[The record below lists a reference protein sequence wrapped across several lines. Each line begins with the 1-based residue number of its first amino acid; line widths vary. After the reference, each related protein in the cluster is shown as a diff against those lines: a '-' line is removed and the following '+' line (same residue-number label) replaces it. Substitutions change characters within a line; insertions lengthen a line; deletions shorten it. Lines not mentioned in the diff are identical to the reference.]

1 VHVDP
6 LLPLPVIGVM
16 AGIAAA
22 FVVARARRG
31 APLWALARGMAMV
44 VLAAVIAVDPAL
56 TGGSSEARRA
66 AADVLFVV
74 DTTSSMAALDY
85 GVDAPRLD
93 GVRADIVE
101 LAAEFPGAHFS
112 LVRFDSQ
119 ARLELP
125 WTTDLG
131 ALETAASVLRQERAM
146 YSRGSRLDLPL
157 QVIDEQLPRPSATT
171 GADGTYSVVFYFSD
185 GEVRRG
191 ADAETQAA
199 DGQTGVILP
208 DEDESQQAISSFAEL
223 APDVDGG
230 AVFGYGTPEGAPM
243 LQFFG
248 TDSLFV
254 SADSEAPTSP
264 YVQDFATGQTAIS
277 RLDEGNLVEIADEL
291 GVPYLHRS
299 APGGLSATAAALAD
313 AAPTVSD
320 GSRETPRRL
329 YWIPALALLAVLLWQ
344 AAVTVNEAMATQR
357 ILGGPAKTP
366 PLDRTGS
373 APPRQWRPA
382 VDNQE
387 PAA

>member
-31 APLWALARGMAMV
+31 APLSALVRGAAMV
-44 VLAAVIAVDPAL
+44 VLATVIAVDPAL

-85 GVDAPRLD
+85 QVDSPRLD

-112 LVRFDSQ
+112 LIRFDSQ

-131 ALETAASVLRQERAM
+131 ALETAVSVLRQERAL
-146 YSRGSRLDLPL
+146 YSRGSRLDLAL
-157 QVIDEQLPRPSATT
+157 QVIAEQLPRPSADT
-171 GADGTYSVVFYFSD
+171 GDGSYSIVYYFSD
-185 GEVRRG
+185 GEARG
-191 ADAETQAA
+191 GANAETPAP
-199 DGQTGVILP
+199 DGQGGVILP
-208 DEDESQQAISSFAEL
+208 EEDESQQAISSFAEL

-277 RLDEGNLVEIADEL
+277 RLDEANLVEIADDL
-291 GVPYLHRS
+291 GVPYVHRS
-299 APGGLSATAAALAD
+299 SPGGLSGTAAALAD

-320 GSRETPRRL
+320 GSRETSRRL

-344 AAVTVNEAMATQR
+344 AAVTVNEARAMQR
-357 ILGGPAKTP
+357 ILGGPARTP
-366 PLDRTGS
+366 SGERSSPVRERGS
-373 APPRQWRPA
+373 R
-382 VDNQE
+382 E
-387 PAA
+387 MAA

>member
-1 VHVDP
+1 MQFDP

-31 APLWALARGMAMV
+31 APIWALARGAAMV
-44 VLAAVIAVDPAL
+44 VLATVIAVDPAL

-112 LVRFDSQ
+112 LIRFDSQ

-131 ALETAASVLRQERAM
+131 ALETAVSVLRQERAM

-157 QVIDEQLPRPSATT
+157 QVIDEQLPRPSAAT
-171 GADGTYSVVFYFSD
+171 GDDGSYSVVFYFSD

-191 ADAETQAA
+191 ADTEDPAV
-199 DGQTGVILP
+199 DRQTGVILP
-208 DEDESQQAISSFAEL
+208 DDDERAGDQLVRRAGTGRRRWRRVRLRHRRRGADAPVLRNRRVVRVGATRPSPTRRTSRTMRRGRRRSPVSTRATSSR
-223 APDVDGG
+223 
-230 AVFGYGTPEGAPM
+230 
-243 LQFFG
+243 
-248 TDSLFV
+248 S
-254 SADSEAPTSP
+254 PTS
-264 YVQDFATGQTAIS
+264 
-277 RLDEGNLVEIADEL
+277 
-291 GVPYLHRS
+291 S
-299 APGGLSATAAALAD
+299 ACRTCTAARQ
-313 AAPTVSD
+313 V
-320 GSRETPRRL
+320 
-329 YWIPALALLAVLLWQ
+329 
-344 AAVTVNEAMATQR
+344 
-357 ILGGPAKTP
+357 
-366 PLDRTGS
+366 GS
-373 APPRQWRPA
+373 APRARRSPVPPRRSATGPA
-382 VDNQE
+382 RRSGASTGS
-387 PAA
+387 PPSPFSPCCCGKPP

>member
-1 VHVDP
+1 
-6 LLPLPVIGVM
+6 LPVIGVM
-16 AGIAAA
+16 AGIAVA
-22 FVVARARRG
+22 FILARARRG
-31 APLWALARGMAMV
+31 APISALARGTAVV
-44 VLAAVIAVDPAL
+44 VLATVIAVDPAL

-85 GVDAPRLD
+85 DVDSPRLD

-101 LAAEFPGAHFS
+101 LAAEFPGAHFA
-112 LVRFDSQ
+112 LIRFDSQ

-131 ALETAASVLRQERAM
+131 ALETAVSVLRQERAL

-157 QVIDEQLPRPSATT
+157 QIIDEQLPRPSAAT
-171 GADGTYSVVFYFSD
+171 GDGSYSVVFYFSD
-185 GEVRRG
+185 GETRRG
-191 ADAETQAA
+191 ADTESPAL
-199 DGQTGVILP
+199 DGQTGLVLP
-208 DEDESQQAISSFAEL
+208 DDDESQLGIASFAEL
-223 APDVDGG
+223 AGDVDGG
-230 AVFGYGTPEGAPM
+230 AVFGYGTPKGAPM

-248 TDSLFV
+248 SDALFV
-254 SADSEAPTSP
+254 SADAEGPSSP

-291 GVPYLHRS
+291 GVPYTQRGE
-299 APGGLSATAAALAD
+299 PGGLSGTAAALAG

-320 GSRETPRRL
+320 GARETPRRL

-357 ILGGPAKTP
+357 ILGGPVRTP
-366 PLDRTGS
+366 VGGS
-373 APPRQWRPA
+373 APAPQRKWR
-382 VDNQE
+382 
-387 PAA
+387 AADEESAA

>member
-16 AGIAAA
+16 AGVGAA

-31 APLWALARGMAMV
+31 APLSVLARAAAMV
-44 VLAAVIAVDPAL
+44 VLAAVIALDPAF

-85 GVDAPRLD
+85 RVDSPRLD

-131 ALETAASVLRQERAM
+131 AIETAVSVLRQERAVF
-146 YSRGSRLDLPL
+146 SRGSQLDLPL
-157 QVIDEQLPRPSATT
+157 QVIDEQLPRPSATSD
-171 GADGTYSVVFYFSD
+171 DGYSIIFYFSD
-185 GEVRRG
+185 GEVRRSPDTEE
-191 ADAETQAA
+191 AVVDRR
-199 DGQTGVILP
+199 TGVILP
-208 DEDESQQAISSFAEL
+208 DDESQQGISSFAEL
-223 APDVDGG
+223 AADVDGG

-248 TDSLFV
+248 NDAMFV
-254 SADSEAPTSP
+254 SADAAVPASP

-277 RLDEGNLVEIADEL
+277 RLDEGNLVEIANDL
-291 GVPYLHRS
+291 GVPYVHRS
-299 APGGLSATAAALAD
+299 EPGGLSATAAALAD
-313 AAPTVSD
+313 GAPTVSD
-320 GSRETPRRL
+320 GSRESPRRL
-329 YWIPALALLAVLLWQ
+329 YWIPALALLALLLWQ
-344 AAVTVNEAMATQR
+344 AAVTVNEVTATQR
-357 ILGGPAKTP
+357 ILGGPIRTP
-366 PLDRTGS
+366 IGGTHSAAPRRARTL
-373 APPRQWRPA
+373 A
-382 VDNQE
+382 DEE